1 MKLRADHLNLAIA
14 VLGIGVLA
22 YLLHHLGVEE
32 VFQQLA
38 LVGWGWFFIIGQEFV
53 AILANTA
60 GWHYA
65 FAASHRTV
73 SFWELF
79 RMRQAGDGFDYLIP
93 TAMMGGDILRINLLR
108 QKLSVS
114 LGAASVTIAKFT
126 QTLGQILFI
135 ALGLALFVPFA
146 PLRPDL
152 LPWLWG
158 FLLAWF
164 ALMTAILLALW
175 RGMFSRITRLLLLWL
190 PQRLAQYLPVDKIA
204 ELDGYI
210 ASFLRGNQ
218 KEFWASTGLFAL
230 GWALGVVEVYL
241 IFYFLGLPIDLPTA
255 VTVESLSVF
264 IDGMMFFV
272 PGKLG
277 TQEGGKVLIFM
288 SLGLPPV
295 SGMAFGLIRRIREI
309 FWAGVG
315 MAFLTTFRAPGPGG
329 TEPEY

>member
-1 MKLRADHLNLAIA
+1 MKRGADLNVAVA

-22 YLLHHLGVEE
+22 YLLHRLGVEE

-93 TAMMGGDILRINLLR
+93 AALMGGDLLRINLLR
-108 QKLSVS
+108 QKLSIS

-126 QTLGQILFI
+126 QTLGQVLFI
-135 ALGLALFVPFA
+135 ALGLTLFAPFA

-164 ALMTAILLALW
+164 AIMAAILFALW
-175 RGMFSRITRLLLLWL
+175 RGVFSRITHFLLRWL
-190 PQRLAQYLPVDKIA
+190 PRRLARHLPVDKIA

-210 ASFLRGNQ
+210 ASFLQGNQ
-218 KEFWASTGLFAL
+218 REFWASTALFAL
-230 GWALGVVEVYL
+230 GWASSVVEVYL
-241 IFYFLGLPIDLPTA
+241 IFYFLGLPVDLPTA
-255 VTVESLSVF
+255 VTVETLSVF
-264 IDGMMFFV
+264 VDALMFFV

-295 SGMAFGLIRRIREI
+295 SGLAFGLIRRIREI
-309 FWAGVG
+309 VWAGVG
-315 MAFLTTFRAPGPGG
+315 MVFLTTFRVPKPVGN
-329 TEPEY
+329 EPEP